1 MMHGNSLSRPR
12 LAPLWAQALTLLTL
26 PLLLAF
32 AWVGFTASDDA
43 FYLGAATLWIAEF
56 PYVPDQ
62 FGLNRPAVSLP
73 ISAMY
78 LLFGQGEFSSVLSTC
93 LFYVAL
99 VLTTLNMLLP
109 VVGLNWALG
118 GALLLATTPL
128 VLLKSTTPSADIPN
142 LFLVVLSFW
151 LFWRALGRPEGQPRL
166 LLASGIAAGL
176 AALAHEATVAL
187 LLFYGVLWVLG
198 QVLARTRYLYL
209 AGGFAAILLAES
221 LYFWVFAGN
230 PLHRLAL
237 LQQAAAIHDRAA
249 SPFLGI
255 AQGGTLH
262 VWAPIDPIIM
272 LLTHHNF
279 ALIGWL
285 ALPAL
290 YWALRFDAKRD
301 PAITRLSRLLMGL
314 ALCWFLVSAL
324 VLGQFILLPRYYMVP
339 IYCLLMLAMLWLA
352 QGLSRKRARLAAG
365 VVAVVLLVNL
375 LAVAIDYKHP
385 RFAERELVALLETS
399 EGHIHTDPLTA
410 YNSEWFCRWAG
421 VDCKRIE
428 TSPPGPG
435 VLYLWNPRNTAAP
448 NRLLGPEKLALYQP
462 QADWEEL
469 RSSAPPPDLPA
480 AAVEFLGIGEILPQ
494 AIVRKLAGRGLGAV
508 LYRVPA
514 PAEGSDVPPAVS
526 SQSARSIRIGFSAD
540 SSRKSSPE

>member
-1 MMHGNSLSRPR
+1 MDSFFPSRPR
-12 LAPLWAQALTLLTL
+12 LAPLWAQALILLTL

-56 PYVPDQ
+56 PYVADQ
-62 FGLNRPAVSLP
+62 FGLNRPVVSLP

-78 LLFGQGEFSSVLSTC
+78 LIFGQGEFSSVLSTC
-93 LFYVAL
+93 LFYAAL

-118 GALLLATTPL
+118 GALLLATTPV

-151 LFWRALGRPEGQPRL
+151 LFWRALGRPDEQPRL

-198 QVLARTRYLYL
+198 QVLARARFLYL
-209 AGGFAAILLAES
+209 AGGFAVILLVES

-279 ALIGWL
+279 ALLGWL
-285 ALPAL
+285 SLPAL
-290 YWALRFDAKRD
+290 YWALRFDAERD
-301 PAITRLSRLLMGL
+301 PAITRLSRLLIGL
-314 ALCWFLVSAL
+314 AFCWFLVSAL

-339 IYCLLMLAMLWLA
+339 TYCLLMLAILWLA
-352 QGLSRKRARLAAG
+352 HGSNGKRARLKAG
-365 VVAVVLLVNL
+365 VAAIVLLVNL
-375 LAVAIDYKHP
+375 LAVAVDYKHP
-385 RFAERELVALLETS
+385 RFAERELMALLQTN
-399 EGHIHTDPLTA
+399 EGPIHTDPLTA
-410 YNSEWFCRWAG
+410 YNSEWFCRWAK

-435 VLYLWNPRNTAAP
+435 VLYFWNPRNTAAP
-448 NRLLGPEKLALYQP
+448 NRLLAPEKLALYQP
-462 QADWEEL
+462 QAGWEQL
-469 RSSAPPPDLPA
+469 RVLVPPQDFLA
-480 AAVEFLGIGEILPQ
+480 AAVELLGLGARLPP
-494 AIVRKLAGRGLGAV
+494 AIVQKLAGRGIRAT
-508 LYRVPA
+508 LYRVPV
-514 PAEGSDVPPAVS
+514 PAEGSDVPPDLS
-526 SQSARSIRIGFSAD
+526 SESTRSIRIGFTAD
-540 SSRKSSPE
+540 SSRKPRPE